1 MTCWSHLS
9 PTLPRLTTP
18 LGFLKKGKNAV
29 IKPGTEIKVY
39 TDEEKKVEIK
49 G

>member
-1 MTCWSHLS
+1 
-9 PTLPRLTTP
+9 
-18 LGFLKKGKNAV
+18 LKKGKNAV

-39 TDEEKKVEIK
+39 VDEEKRVALK